1 MSETI
6 QNSIGEP
13 VLTIGDDVPPV
24 HVAWS
29 RVMGEVTALGKHQ
42 RNESQRFNFRGID
55 DVMNLLGPVLRTYGV
70 AIIPRVYELR
80 SRDFTNKSGGLM
92 HEVHV
97 LVEFTIVGPDG
108 DTMTGSAPGES
119 ADSGDKATPKAMSV
133 AFRTFLLQSLCLPT
147 DETDPD
153 AQVTDRSPVST
164 DDEMAQTTANGLAS
178 ATAIESVQRVEEWAK
193 GKSILGVQV
202 TVGDVSLPLERV
214 FADTYARLGDNTAGE
229 QAEQVLKDSLGATE
243 IDPSSVTEPT
253 EGAQA

>member
-1 MSETI
+1 MSEKI
-6 QNSIGEP
+6 RNAGGET
-13 VLTIGDDVPPV
+13 VFTVGDEVVPV

-42 RNESQRFNFRGID
+42 RNQSQGFNFRGID
-55 DVMNLLGPVLRTYGV
+55 DVMNLLGPVLRTHGV
-70 AIIPRVYELR
+70 AILPYLRELR
-80 SRDFTNKSGGLM
+80 SRDFTSKSGGLM

-97 LVEFTIVGPDG
+97 IVGFTIIGPGG

-153 AQVTDRSPVST
+153 AQVTDRGPAKT
-164 DDEMAQTTANGLAS
+164 DDDMAQSTANGLA
-178 ATAIESVQRVEEWAK
+178 TAVSVESVQRVEEWAK
-193 GKSILGVQV
+193 GKALLGVQV
-202 TVGDVSLPLERV
+202 SVGDVTLPLERV

-243 IDPSSVTEPT
+243 IESSSVTEPT